1 MPLYKNKYRTTSIR
15 WDKWDYRNPGAY
27 FVTICTKNRISY
39 FGECIDKKMH
49 LNDVGEIIDKYWK
62 EIPQHFPNV
71 ILDEFVVMP
80 NHLHGII
87 IINARLDDE
96 MKPVDTLQCNVSTI
110 DSNEK
115 NKFMSKISPK
125 PGSLS
130 TILRSFKSICTKE
143 INKQFPEM
151 VFGWQSRFYDRVIRD
166 KMEFERIKQYIM
178 NNPQNWKSD
187 KLFENK

>member
-15 WDKWDYRNPGAY
+15 WEKWDYRNPGAY

-49 LNDVGEIIDKYWK
+49 LNNIGDIIDKYWK
-62 EIPQHFPNV
+62 EIPQHFKNTA
-71 ILDEFVVMP
+71 LDEFVVMP

-87 IINARLDDE
+87 IINAGL
-96 MKPVDTLQCNVSTI
+96 VDTLQCNVSTI
-110 DSNEK
+110 DLNEK

-151 VFGWQSRFYDRVIRD
+151 VFGWQSRFHDRVIRD
-166 KMEFERIKQYIM
+166 EMEFERIKQYIM
-178 NNPQNWKSD
+178 NNPENWETD
-187 KLFENK
+187 RFY